1 MAQLLHIDASPR
13 GSRSHSRAL
22 TKEFVDTW
30 LESHPADTVVYRD
43 LGHSP
48 PPHVDEAWIAAAF
61 TPPDER
67 TQQMRKTLKTS
78 DDLVDELLAADIL
91 VIGLPMYNFGA
102 PSSFKAYIDQI
113 VRIRRTFDF
122 DPDDRDQPYKPLV
135 HDKRIFVIV
144 ATGDSGYE
152 TGGRLA
158 EFNHLDPHLRTIFGF
173 IGVTNVTFVYVGNDE
188 FGGER
193 LASSLLNARARIV
206 ELASAPSRLTH

>member
-30 LESHPADTVVYRD
+30 LKSHPTDTAIYRD
-43 LGHSP
+43 IGHFP
-48 PPHVDEAWIAAAF
+48 PPHVDETWIAAAF
-61 TPPDER
+61 TPPGQR
-67 TQQMRKTLKTS
+67 TQQMRETLRTS
-78 DDLVDELLAADIL
+78 DELVCELLVADIL

-113 VRIRRTFDF
+113 VRIGRTFDF
-122 DPDDRDQPYKPLV
+122 YPDDQDQPYKPLV
-135 HDKRIFVIV
+135 HDKRIFFIV

-152 TGGRLA
+152 EGGRLA
-158 EFNHLDPHLRTIFGF
+158 DLNHLDPHLRTVFGF

-188 FGGER
+188 FGGES
-193 LASSLLNARARIV
+193 LANSLLSARARIV
-206 ELASAPSRLTH
+206 ELASVPSRLPD